1 MVMRWSHLI
10 CAMRALRAV
19 GRRAHMRIGPAHVEA
34 EAHDRIQRASIRGGG
49 SDHIANDTNNTRHNA
64 SKVQVENSRM
74 AKD

>member
-1 MVMRWSHLI
+1 
-10 CAMRALRAV
+10 
-19 GRRAHMRIGPAHVEA
+19 MRIGPAHVEA

-64 SKVQVENSRM
+64 SRVHVENSRM